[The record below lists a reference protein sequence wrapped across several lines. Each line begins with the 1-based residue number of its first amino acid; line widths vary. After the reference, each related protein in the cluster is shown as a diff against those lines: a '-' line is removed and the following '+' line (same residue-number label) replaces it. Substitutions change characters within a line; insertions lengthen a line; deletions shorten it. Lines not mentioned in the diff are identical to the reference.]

1 MVAPLLRQIVA
12 ECEVIVAGT
21 GRGAGAPGLRGAL
34 SGLRSDT
41 VARPA
46 KACRNQ
52 KGERAMKSAWLLVG
66 LTSAAF
72 ATGAWAQ
79 EMDFNKVE
87 IITQQL
93 APNVYMLTGSSGLD
107 PSHEDAAGGRI
118 GVLAGPDG
126 ILMIDAQYA
135 QLSDKVL
142 AAIRRISSGPIRYLV
157 NTHIHR
163 DHTAGNAF
171 FAKQGAVIFA
181 REELR
186 EGMVRLSKAP
196 NASTNPVANPAGFP
210 VITYGMG
217 EPVKIHMNDE
227 TVDFIPIR
235 AAHTGGD
242 TVVKFEKANVLFIG
256 DFYRNYGYP
265 FIDIGNGGSLKGML
279 EGLDATMKSAD
290 ANTTLVPGH
299 GTLIKRDDIIP
310 YRDMILAVQ
319 QKVQQMIAQGK
330 TLQDVLAAK
339 VTGAYDAKVSGGTES
354 SSDRF
359 VTAVYQ
365 ELKGGK

>member
-1 MVAPLLRQIVA
+1 
-12 ECEVIVAGT
+12 
-21 GRGAGAPGLRGAL
+21 
-34 SGLRSDT
+34 
-41 VARPA
+41 
-46 KACRNQ
+46 
-52 KGERAMKSAWLLVG
+52 MKSAWLLVG
-66 LTSAAF
+66 LASAAVATSAF
-72 ATGAWAQ
+72 AQ

-93 APNVYMLTGSSGLD
+93 GPNVYMLTGSSGLD

-126 ILMIDAQYA
+126 VLMIDSQYA
-135 QLSDKVL
+135 QLTDKVL
-142 AAIRRISSGPIRYLV
+142 SAVQRISTGPIRYLV

-186 EGMVRLSKAP
+186 QSMVQLSKAP
-196 NASTNPVANPAGFP
+196 NASSNPVANPAGFP

-217 EPVKIHMNDE
+217 DPVRIYMNNE
-227 TVDFIPIR
+227 VVQFIPIR

-242 TVVKFEKANVLFIG
+242 TNIKFEKANVLFIG

-265 FIDIGNGGSLKGML
+265 FIDLNNGGTLKGML

-290 ANTTLVPGH
+290 ANTKIIPGH
-299 GTLIKRDDIIP
+299 GTIIKRDDIIP
-310 YRDMILAVQ
+310 YRDMVVAVTD
-319 QKVQQMIAQGK
+319 KVGGMIAQGK
-330 TLQDVLAAK
+330 SLEEVLAAK
-339 VTGAYDAKVSGGTES
+339 VTAPYDAKTAGGTDS
-354 SSDRF
+354 SAVRF

-365 ELKGGK
+365 ELKGGRGR